1 MGLIVAAPVIPIPEQ
16 ENKPSHEKTKNLVAH
31 KKLSV
36 FFFLYFIF
44 FSVIKDTIRYII
56 CLILGSRLNGY
67 WGKN

>member
-16 ENKPSHEKTKNLVAH
+16 ENKPSHLKTNNLVAH

-36 FFFLYFIF
+36 FFLIYF
-44 FSVIKDTIRYII
+44 FSVIKDTLRYFI
-56 CLILGSRLNGY
+56 CLISGSRLNGY